1 MHKEIPKYQNFNP
14 KAKCHIIT
22 NDVTIIM
29 PAPLG
34 VGLLWLDR
42 SLGRSTNFLD
52 MRNGIIALI
61 AIIFIIRLTKK
72 LNIKM

>member
-1 MHKEIPKYQNFNP
+1 M
-14 KAKCHIIT
+14 

-61 AIIFIIRLTKK
+61 AIIFIIRLAKK
-72 LNIKM
+72 LNIKMLELMLIKFLLQKKFRPI